1 MTVPF
6 DKDYFELILNDNKL
20 DENTYILPLQNEL
33 INTSQEDILNF
44 INKYKPSE
52 KNPKKRTKKRKQN
65 SDTDTNTNT
74 NTKKIY
80 KSESY
85 IRTRTKT
92 KTGNIYNTDYIHM
105 INTRQR
111 TRQITKPINNYNTSG
126 KKKYIIVPNSKKRRL
141 DDNDK
146 QNMDKKLPVSLSTS
160 IQSSNLQV
168 NKYKETIRD
177 LQNEIVLLKEKNRKI
192 SNQLSEKKKMDKNI
206 NLSISNSH
214 LKKLQNNYKN
224 KNSML
229 NYN

>member
-65 SDTDTNTNT
+65 NDNDTDS
-74 NTKKIY
+74 KMIY
-80 KSESY
+80 NSESY
-85 IRTRTKT
+85 IRTRS
-92 KTGNIYNTDYIHM
+92 KTGNISKTNYRHM

-111 TRQITKPINNYNTSG
+111 TRQITKPINNYNTRG
-126 KKKYIIVPNSKKRRL
+126 KKKSIIVPNSKKRRL
-141 DDNDK
+141 NDNDK

-168 NKYKETIRD
+168 NKYKETIMD

-192 SNQLSEKKKMDKNI
+192 SNQLSENKKMDKNI